1 MSDEIKP
8 LDQQEPM
15 KPKRGRPKG
24 SKSKVVNLKAIR
36 AARALLECNTNP
48 EAYKKLHPN
57 ATDSSASKNAHRLVT
72 PETIEALKE
81 LLQADRLVDIT
92 KDNLVRLFTVVVAK
106 YMSGKESGANFIR
119 ALENLKQLVPEF
131 VDRKL
136 VNEVSV
142 MTEKDIDK
150 ELEKFGVTPDVIK
163 RYSSLDSAQGAGLP
177 RDN

>member
-1 MSDEIKP
+1 MSEERKP
-8 LDQQEPM
+8 LDQQEPL
-15 KPKRGRPKG
+15 KPKRGRPEG
-24 SKSKVVNLKAIR
+24 SKDRRVNVKAIR
-36 AARALLECNTNP
+36 AARALLECRTNK
-48 EAYKKLHPN
+48 EAYKKLHPDT
-57 ATDSSASKNAHRLVT
+57 TDSSANKNAHRLIT
-72 PETIEALKE
+72 PETIDALKE

-106 YMSGKESGANFIR
+106 YMSGKETGANFIR

-136 VNEVSV
+136 VSEISV

-150 ELEKFGVTPDVIK
+150 ELEKFGVAPDVIK
-163 RYSSLDSAQGAGLP
+163 RYASMDTAPGAGLP